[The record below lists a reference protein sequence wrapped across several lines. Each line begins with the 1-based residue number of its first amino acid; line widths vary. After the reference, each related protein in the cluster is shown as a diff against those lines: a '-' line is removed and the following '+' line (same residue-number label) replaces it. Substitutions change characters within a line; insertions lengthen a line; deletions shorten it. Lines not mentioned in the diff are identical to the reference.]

1 MAENAGGSPEL
12 TLAWSVTGVAGPDPD
27 ERNNPVG
34 LVYVGLASPDGT
46 WCRKL
51 ELGKRRRDRIQDL
64 AANHAYDMLRRCL
77 TGLPVEQ
84 SGTGKHMEKL

>member
-1 MAENAGGSPEL
+1 M
-12 TLAWSVTGVAGPDPD
+12 AWSVTGVAGPDPD

-51 ELGKRRRDRIQDL
+51 ELGKRRRDRHQDL
-64 AANHAYDMLRRCL
+64 AANHAYDML
-77 TGLPVEQ
+77 LPLPDWTAVEQ

>member
-1 MAENAGGSPEL
+1 MPGGSPEL
-12 TLAWSVTGVAGPDPD
+12 TLACPSPACPDPD

>member
-1 MAENAGGSPEL
+1 MCIR
-12 TLAWSVTGVAGPDPD
+12 D
-27 ERNNPVG
+27 R
-34 LVYVGLASPDGT
+34 VYVGLASPDGT

>member
-1 MAENAGGSPEL
+1 MAEGACQVLNCDVAV
-12 TLAWSVTGVAGPDPD
+12 AVTGVAGPDSD
-27 ERNNPVG
+27 DRGNPVG

>member
-1 MAENAGGSPEL
+1 MPGGSPEL
-12 TLAWSVTGVAGPDPD
+12 TLACPSPAWPVRTPD